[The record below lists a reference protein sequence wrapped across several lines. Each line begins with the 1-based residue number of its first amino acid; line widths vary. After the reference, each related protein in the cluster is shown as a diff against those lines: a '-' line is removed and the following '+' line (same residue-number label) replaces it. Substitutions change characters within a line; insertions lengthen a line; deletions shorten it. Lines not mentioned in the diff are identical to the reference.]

1 MLYCK
6 WLQKNF
12 FYKAFLI
19 TFFILAKTTRMRLF
33 VFFLL
38 ISRAVIAQNTY
49 PKDYFQAPLDIPM
62 QLSGNFGE
70 LRPNH
75 FHAGFDFKTLQKEGL
90 EVHAAA
96 DGYVS
101 RIKISPFGNGKAIY
115 IDHPNGFTTV
125 YCHLQDATGAIADF
139 IKKTQYKEQSFEVEM
154 FPKANELMVKKGQLI
169 ALSGNT
175 GSSEGPHLH
184 FEFRDTKTEKI
195 INPMLFGF
203 DKNFKDTKKPIIS
216 ALYVY
221 PVGGTTVN
229 KSQRPLLL
237 NVNLQKDGT
246 YLASKVLSNGKIGF
260 GITADDYD
268 NNSFNKNGV
277 YRVQSY
283 LNGKAAFGY
292 QFDTYSFDEMRYINA
307 LIDYSR
313 YRKSY
318 QRVQK
323 LFMMNPFNLSIINTD
338 ADNGIVKVSPN
349 INLVYRIEVG
359 DFFGNTTTIN
369 IPIGFDSSSPVI
381 EEEAIRSNYF
391 VKAKTDNIFSKDN
404 ITVTFPAKTFYE
416 DFAMNFAVNGNV
428 LTLHD
433 DSVPVHF
440 SFEIAIEN
448 DKYTEEQKSKV
459 YIADVSSNGKLGYN
473 STAVKGNVYTAR
485 VRSLG
490 KYTLG
495 MDTSR
500 PTIAIAK
507 SIEGRWLSNEKK
519 IQLTVSDTG
528 SGIKSYN
535 GYLNGNWILFEYD
548 TKTRKIT
555 HYFDDALVA
564 EGANDLKVIVTDQ
577 VGNSTTFESR
587 FFRSQK

>member
-33 VFFLL
+33 IFFLL

-75 FHAGFDFKTLQKEGL
+75 FHAGFDFRTLQKEGL

-115 IDHPNGFTTV
+115 INHPNGFTTV
-125 YCHLQDATGAIADF
+125 YCHLQNATGAIADY
-139 IKKTQYKEQSFEVEM
+139 IKKAQYKEQSFEVEM
-154 FPKANELMVKKGQLI
+154 FPKANELVVKKGQLI

-175 GSSEGPHLH
+175 GSSQGPHLH

-221 PVGGTTVN
+221 PVGGATVN
-229 KSQRPLLL
+229 KSKRPLLL

-277 YRVQSY
+277 YKVQSY
-283 LNGKAAFGY
+283 LNGKAVFGY

-323 LFMMNPFNLSIINTD
+323 LFMTNPFNLSIINTD

-433 DSVPVHF
+433 DSVPVHS

-473 STAVKGNVYTAR
+473 STVVKGSVYTAR

-495 MDTSR
+495 IDTSK

-519 IQLTVSDTG
+519 IQLTISDTG
-528 SGIKSYN
+528 SGIKTYN

-555 HYFDDALVA
+555 HYFEDALVA
-564 EGANDLKVIVTDQ
+564 EGANDLKVVVTDQ
-577 VGNSTTFESR
+577 VGNSTTFETR